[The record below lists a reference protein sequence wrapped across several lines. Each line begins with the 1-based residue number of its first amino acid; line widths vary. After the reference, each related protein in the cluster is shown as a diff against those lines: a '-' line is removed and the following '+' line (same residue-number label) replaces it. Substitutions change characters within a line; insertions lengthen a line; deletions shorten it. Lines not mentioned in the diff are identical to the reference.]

1 VPSQAER
8 LEIRLA
14 APGDLPR
21 VLAIDA
27 RASDPDRR
35 QRVTDALVLGECWV
49 AESGGEVLGYAVVNT
64 CFYGH
69 PFVWLLNVAER
80 FRRRGIGSALLRHTL
95 DRFPDRKVFT
105 STNDSNRPSRA
116 MMESL
121 GFERAGQIEHL
132 DEGDPELVYVRR
144 PGPN

>member
-1 VPSQAER
+1 MPVQADR

-35 QRVTDALVLGECWV
+35 QRVSDAVVLGECWV
-49 AESGGEVLGYAVVNT
+49 AESDREVLGYAVVNT
-64 CFYGH
+64 HFFEQ
-69 PFVWLLNVAER
+69 PFVWLVIVAER
-80 FRRRGIGSALLRHTL
+80 FRRLGVGSALMRHAM

-105 STNDSNRPSRA
+105 STNESNRPSRA
-116 MMESL
+116 MIESL

-132 DEGDPELVYVRR
+132 DEADSELVYVRR

>member
-1 VPSQAER
+1 MPAQVDR

-14 APGDLPR
+14 ALGDLPR
-21 VLAIDA
+21 VVSIGT
-27 RASDPDRR
+27 RATDPDRR
-35 QRVTDALVLGECWV
+35 QRVADALVLGECWV
-49 AESGGEVLGYAVVNT
+49 AESEGEVLGYAVVNT
-64 CFYGH
+64 GFFEQ
-69 PFVWLLNVAER
+69 PFVWLVVVAER
-80 FRRRGIGSALLRHTL
+80 FRRRGVGSALMRHTL

-105 STNDSNRPSRA
+105 STNQSNRAARA

-144 PGPN
+144 PGPT